1 MIKRITEFDSASSH
15 EGQTLGKNQPCPI
28 IDGMSI
34 VFIFLSFLFFF
45 FWRFYLFLKI
55 GEWRGERGEVK
66 HQCVVA
72 SHVAPTGDLAHD
84 PGMCPDWESNQ
95 WHFRLQARTHS
106 TELHQ
111 PGPHCFHFYGGQCGN
126 TFSDFKCIYTDPAIL
141 LLGIYPM
148 AVLNTVAQWICSEV
162 CIDSDLF

>member
-1 MIKRITEFDSASSH
+1 MIKRITEFDSASSQWRSNTW
-15 EGQTLGKNQPCPI
+15 EKPTLSNNWWYVYC
-28 IDGMSI
+28 
-34 VFIFLSFLFFF
+34 FHFSFFPFFF
-45 FWRFYLFLKI
+45 FWRFYLFLKR
-55 GEWRGERGEVK
+55 GEGRGERGEVK

-95 WHFRLQARTHS
+95 WHFRLQARIQS

-148 AVLNTVAQWICSEV
+148 AVLNTVAQGICSEV